1 MEIIDAMSYDQMSR
15 HAASILGPTLSL
27 EPQINFALAWGS
39 SPIGCYQCLREWCLD
54 WGKARVFA
62 VDEYD
67 HPTRIGEDLLERS
80 LFHHINLPAESK
92 FNPIDYTDESRYDRL
107 IESHGGIRLMLLG
120 MGRNGHIAA
129 CEPATSFLLGT
140 HATELAESTIA
151 DNQAKYGERMT
162 RAYTI
167 GPKTIMASTEIILLV
182 SGEQKR
188 QAANAALY
196 GPVTE
201 DVPASVLQ
209 RHSKVTVL
217 CDFAL

>member
-1 MEIIDAMSYDQMSR
+1 MSIYHPINR
-15 HAASILGPTLSL
+15 HEHT
-27 EPQINFALAWGS
+27 
-39 SPIGCYQCLREWCLD
+39 
-54 WGKARVFA
+54 
-62 VDEYD
+62 
-67 HPTRIGEDLLERS
+67 
-80 LFHHINLPAESK
+80 
-92 FNPIDYTDESRYDRL
+92 
-107 IESHGGIRLMLLG
+107 
-120 MGRNGHIAA
+120 